1 MVSTDSTSPI
11 RVLHVDDDHVM
22 RLMTKTALARSPISF
37 EVESC
42 ASGKELLEKFEEFS
56 PDILLIDMLMPILD
70 GITLTRKIRLLPNDL
85 GKAVPVVFIAGK
97 DNVLIDDRSSIEPI
111 LGVIVKPFSPT
122 QLGQDLYSFLE
133 SFRENQ

>member
-1 MVSTDSTSPI
+1 M
-11 RVLHVDDDHVM
+11 
-22 RLMTKTALARSPISF
+22 
-37 EVESC
+37 
-42 ASGKELLEKFEEFS
+42 EKFEEFS

-85 GKAVPVVFIAGK
+85 GKAVPVVFITGK